1 MYNITRELFSILN
14 KMFDLPK
21 NVTEV
26 NLNINVDSL
35 PTLTVSYYP
44 DLNTDIETK
53 VFKLKEVE

>member
-53 VFKLKEVE
+53 VFELKEVE